1 MAKAGQVQWQP
12 ISQMPLI
19 ASMIST
25 SLAETRE
32 HLDTLHKAKDRPY
45 VLDDAIIDRIE
56 RAHTEQMEFVG
67 IYGQQIS
74 HWRAEKP
81 SPARVSELDRM
92 DTQNQQLRDITKAV
106 LDLAG
111 DLRKGTINKVLGMS
125 DLELGIQTL
134 LGTPM
139 SGKR

>member
-1 MAKAGQVQWQP
+1 
-12 ISQMPLI
+12 
-19 ASMIST
+19 
-25 SLAETRE
+25 
-32 HLDTLHKAKDRPY
+32 
-45 VLDDAIIDRIE
+45 
-56 RAHTEQMEFVG
+56 
-67 IYGQQIS
+67 
-74 HWRAEKP
+74 
-81 SPARVSELDRM
+81 M

-134 LGTPM
+134 LGTPL